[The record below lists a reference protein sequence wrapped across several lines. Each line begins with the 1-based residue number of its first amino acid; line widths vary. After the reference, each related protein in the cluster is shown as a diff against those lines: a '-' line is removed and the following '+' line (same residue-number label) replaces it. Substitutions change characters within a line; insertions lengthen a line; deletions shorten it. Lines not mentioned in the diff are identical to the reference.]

1 MTLVPNPYNLTPRY
15 MAITKNAK
23 RGVRVSE
30 RKRVV
35 NDRLRRTMKEAVKTV
50 RKNVADKDL
59 KSVGTDL
66 AHAFK
71 ALDKAAKRGTI
82 KKGTA
87 NRKKSRLAKAIAKAS
102 K

>member
-1 MTLVPNPYNLTPRY
+1 

-35 NDRLRRTMKEAVKTV
+35 NDRLRRTLKEAVKTV
-50 RKNVADKDL
+50 RKDVFDRDL
-59 KSVGTDL
+59 KSTKTDL
-66 AHAFK
+66 SLAFK

-87 NRKKSRLAKAIAKAS
+87 NRKKSRLAKAIAKIS

>member
-1 MTLVPNPYNLTPRY
+1 

-23 RGVRVSE
+23 RAHRSSL

-35 NDRLRRTMKEAVKTV
+35 NDKLRRTMKEAVKTV
-50 RKNVADKDL
+50 RSA
-59 KSVGTDL
+59 TL
-66 AHAFK
+66 AKKTKETVEELSLAFK
-71 ALDKAAKRGTI
+71 ALDKAAKGGVI

-87 NRKKSRLAKAIAKAS
+87 NRKKSRLAKAIAKATT

>member
-1 MTLVPNPYNLTPRY
+1 

-50 RKNVADKDL
+50 RQSVVAKEVKEIPSQL
-59 KSVGTDL
+59 SS
-66 AHAFK
+66 AFK

-87 NRKKSRLAKAIAKAS
+87 NRKKSRLAKAIAKIA

>member
-1 MTLVPNPYNLTPRY
+1 

-35 NDRLRRTMKEAVKTV
+35 NDKLRRTMKEAVKTV
-50 RKNVADKDL
+50 RKDVLAKDV
-59 KSVGTDL
+59 KSTKVDL
-66 AHAFK
+66 SLAFK

-87 NRKKSRLAKAIAKAS
+87 NRKKSRLAKAVAKVS

>member
-1 MTLVPNPYNLTPRY
+1 

-66 AHAFK
+66 ALAFK